1 MKGEHIMTKQEMI
14 DIIKET
20 EKDLDQQ
27 LITVKKLYGIDS
39 NIFEQVLA
47 EWAGIYRLCKKLGIP
62 T

>member
-1 MKGEHIMTKQEMI
+1 MTKQEMI

-27 LITVKKLYGIDS
+27 LITVKKLYGIYS